1 MKFPAWGKLRSGII
15 PRMRTHDAGRHPGP
29 WQVMKVDSESAG
41 VLIALGFFIMAFV
54 SMPLAAWFVG
64 GAVVLGGIF
73 ALLLAMFR
81 R

>member
-1 MKFPAWGKLRSGII
+1 
-15 PRMRTHDAGRHPGP
+15 
-29 WQVMKVDSESAG
+29 MKVDSESAG

-64 GAVVLGGIF
+64 GAVVLGGIV
-73 ALLLAMFR
+73 ALFLAMFR

>member
-1 MKFPAWGKLRSGII
+1 
-15 PRMRTHDAGRHPGP
+15 
-29 WQVMKVDSESAG
+29 MKVDSESAG
-41 VLIALGFFIMAFV
+41 VLIALGFLVMAFV

-64 GAVVLGGIF
+64 GALVLGGIV